1 MEVLADPLAQRTGL
15 AHIDHR
21 TKPVT
26 HQVHPRLVRELADLA
41 ANAIVDRHDVHASK
55 DSAEAVQEFRTLGQ
69 AQSNGLPLAGDYV
82 RFTRSA
88 ISAATPVEFNMPQLD
103 SNQLWERFKK
113 YYTEFPSINLS
124 LDISRMNFTEKF
136 IEEMRPRLAKAF
148 KAMDELEAGA
158 IANSDENRMVGH
170 YWLRNSDLAPTP
182 EIKTAIDQTLVDI
195 KAFTAKVHA
204 GEINGA
210 DGKFEHFLVIGIGGS
225 ALGPQFVAKALT
237 QPGKDRMTPWF
248 IDNTDPDGIDQI
260 KAKLANLLGKTL
272 IIVISKS
279 GGTKETRNGMLEIQA
294 AYEEAGLTFSDHAV
308 AVTGEGSNLD
318 QVATAGG
325 WIQRF
330 PMWDWVGGRTSETSA
345 VGLLPAAL
353 QGFEIDEFLRGA
365 AACDE
370 INRSDSFEKNPA
382 AQLAAMWY
390 YSGDGHGKKDM
401 VILPYKDRLE
411 LFSKYLQ
418 QLIMESIG
426 KELDLDGNVVN
437 QGIAVYGNK
446 GSTDQHAYV
455 QQLREG
461 VNNFFVTF
469 IRVLTDRN
477 GFSMEVEEGITTGN
491 YLDGFY
497 QGTRKALYE
506 NRRESITININTIDG
521 FNTGVLTALYE
532 RAVGY
537 YSNMINVNAYHQPG
551 VEAGKK
557 AAGEIIELQQKIV
570 FFLRKNAETEYSI
583 EDLASGIDVESSR
596 EDIFQICQC
605 LTENPSTGIV
615 SNESESIDSTRFKS
629 K

>member
-1 MEVLADPLAQRTGL
+1 
-15 AHIDHR
+15 
-21 TKPVT
+21 
-26 HQVHPRLVRELADLA
+26 
-41 ANAIVDRHDVHASK
+41 
-55 DSAEAVQEFRTLGQ
+55 
-69 AQSNGLPLAGDYV
+69 
-82 RFTRSA
+82 
-88 ISAATPVEFNMPQLD
+88 
-103 SNQLWERFKK
+103 
-113 YYTEFPSINLS
+113 
-124 LDISRMNFTEKF
+124 
-136 IEEMRPRLAKAF
+136 
-148 KAMDELEAGA
+148 
-158 IANSDENRMVGH
+158 
-170 YWLRNSDLAPTP
+170 
-182 EIKTAIDQTLVDI
+182 
-195 KAFTAKVHA
+195 
-204 GEINGA
+204 
-210 DGKFEHFLVIGIGGS
+210 
-225 ALGPQFVAKALT
+225 
-237 QPGKDRMTPWF
+237 
-248 IDNTDPDGIDQI
+248 
-260 KAKLANLLGKTL
+260 
-272 IIVISKS
+272 
-279 GGTKETRNGMLEIQA
+279 MLEIQA
-294 AYEEAGLTFSDHAV
+294 AYEEAGLSFSDHAV

-370 INRSDSFEKNPA
+370 VNDDSFEKNPA
-382 AQLAAMWY
+382 AQLAAMWF
-390 YSGDGHGKKDM
+390 YSGDGQGKKDM

-506 NRRESITININTIDG
+506 NNRN
-521 FNTGVLTALYE
+521 L
-532 RAVGY
+532 
-537 YSNMINVNAYHQPG
+537 
-551 VEAGKK
+551 
-557 AAGEIIELQQKIV
+557 
-570 FFLRKNAETEYSI
+570 
-583 EDLASGIDVESSR
+583 
-596 EDIFQICQC
+596 
-605 LTENPSTGIV
+605 
-615 SNESESIDSTRFKS
+615 
-629 K
+629 